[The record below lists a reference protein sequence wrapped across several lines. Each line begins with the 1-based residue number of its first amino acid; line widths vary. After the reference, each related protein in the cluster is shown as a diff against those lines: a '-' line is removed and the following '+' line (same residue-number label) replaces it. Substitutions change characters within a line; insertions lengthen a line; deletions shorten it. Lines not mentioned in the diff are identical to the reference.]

1 MSKTFLVVDG
11 SNFLFRA
18 FHALPPLK
26 SPDGRPTGAIRGMI
40 NMFEKLMRE
49 FNPDYLGV
57 IFDASGKSF
66 RSDIYE
72 EYKAHRPPMP
82 DELRDQ
88 IEPLFEIIDLLGYPR
103 ISIPGIE
110 ADDVIATLALEAR
123 EKGIRTIIASSD
135 KDLAQLVEDGL
146 ITMYDGMKNEMLG
159 RAEVFEKYGV
169 YPEQVRDYLSLMGD
183 SADNIPGIQGVGPK
197 TAAKWI
203 HEYGTLEGIV
213 ENAEK
218 IKGKV
223 GERLRDSLDVLEL
236 SKVLTTLHITND
248 LPVKVEELK
257 RKDQFIDRLRDVY
270 QDLGFRQLLIGLDNA
285 GEVPAASFV
294 PPVAKGTKAAEDT
307 SGDWVNPT
315 MPATTDYQTIT
326 TMDALQAFIELI
338 PGSALLALDTET
350 DGLEFMRSNLV
361 GISLSVAPGEAV
373 YIPFKQAGLENPLT
387 IAEVMPLL
395 KPILEDES
403 IPKVGQ
409 NIKFDWHILKRY
421 GAEIRGIAD
430 DTMLASYIFDP
441 TGNRHNMDALAE
453 LYLGFKTTPFEAIA
467 GKGKSQKTFDEIDIE
482 TASFYA
488 AEDAD
493 ITLQL
498 QRSIVPRLKSEASQY
513 KVYDE
518 IEVPLVSVLA
528 KMEHEGIL
536 VDADHLNALS
546 VEFGENLAELERDAY
561 ALAGEEFNMSSP
573 SQVGTILFE
582 KLELPVIK
590 KTPKGA
596 PSTAEDVLVKLAE
609 DYPLPKIIMEYR
621 EFSKLR
627 STYTDSLVAEIN
639 PDTKRV
645 HTSFNQAQT
654 STGRLS
660 SSNPNLQNIP
670 IRTKEGRRIRE
681 AFIAKEG
688 SILLAADYSQVELRL
703 MAHFSQD
710 ETMLKAFQEGKD
722 IHAATASEVFGIPL
736 EKITSEE
743 RRAAKAINFG
753 LIYGMGA
760 FGLAKQLGISRGQA
774 QEYIS
779 LYFSRYTGVLNYMD
793 QSKEKAKDL
802 GYVETLLGRR
812 LYLPGIHSSNAIAR
826 SGAER
831 VAINAPLQGTAADI
845 IKLAMLKVDKLLAEK
860 SEIEAKM
867 LLQVHD
873 ELILESSLASEKAAS
888 ALLVEAMTD
897 VIKLDVP
904 LIVEVGRGQ
913 NWDETAG

>member
-1 MSKTFLVVDG
+1 MSKTFLVIDG

-26 SPDGRPTGAIRGMI
+26 SPDGRPTGAIRGVI

-49 FNPDYLGV
+49 FQPDYLGV

-66 RSDIYE
+66 RNDLYE
-72 EYKAHRPPMP
+72 DYKAHRPPMP
-82 DELRDQ
+82 DDLREQ
-88 IEPLFEIIDLLGYPR
+88 IEPLYEIIDLLGYPR

-110 ADDVIATLALEAR
+110 ADDVIATLAVEAKS
-123 EKGIRTIIASSD
+123 KGIRTIIASSD
-135 KDLAQLVEDGL
+135 KDLAQLVEDGV
-146 ITMYDGMKNEMLG
+146 INMYDGMKNEMLG
-159 RAEVFEKYGV
+159 REEVFAKYGV

-183 SADNIPGIQGVGPK
+183 SADNIPGVQGVGPK

-203 HEYGTLEGIV
+203 HEWGDLDGIIQ
-213 ENAEK
+213 NAES

-223 GERLRDSLDVLEL
+223 GERLRDSLDVLAL
-236 SKVLTTLHITND
+236 SKELTTLFTNAD
-248 LPVKVEELK
+248 LPFKVEELAP
-257 RKDQFIDRLRDVY
+257 KDRFMDRLRAIY
-270 QDLGFRQLLIGLDNA
+270 QELGFRQLLLELDK
-285 GEVPAASFV
+285 GESPESFV
-294 PPVAKGTKAAEDT
+294 PPVAKAAT
-307 SGDWVNPT
+307 STVSESIWVNPT
-315 MPATTDYQTIT
+315 LPVTKDYQTIT
-326 TMDALQAFIELI
+326 SLAALEAYVALI
-338 PGSALLALDTET
+338 PSASLLAFDTET

-361 GISLSVAPGEAV
+361 GISLSIAPGEAV
-373 YIPFKQAGLENPLT
+373 YIPFKQAGLDHPLT
-387 IAEVMPLL
+387 IDEVVPLL
-395 KPILEDES
+395 KPIMEDET

-409 NIKFDWHILKRY
+409 NVKFDWHILKRY
-421 GAEIRGIAD
+421 GIEVKGIAD
-430 DTMLASYIFDP
+430 DTMIASYILDP

-453 LYLGFKTTPFEAIA
+453 LYLGFKTTSFEEIA

-498 QRSIVPRLKSEASQY
+498 QRSILPRLRHEVSQY
-513 KVYDE
+513 KVYHD
-518 IEVPLVSVLA
+518 IEVPLISVLA
-528 KMEHEGIL
+528 KMEHEGIR
-536 VDADHLNALS
+536 VDATHLQNLS
-546 VEFGENLAELERDAY
+546 QEFSAKLIELEKSAY
-561 ALAGEEFNMSSP
+561 ALAGEEFNMSS
-573 SQVGTILFE
+573 SKQVGEILFE
-582 KLELPVIK
+582 KLALPVIK

-596 PSTAEDVLVKLAE
+596 PSTAEDVLQKLAE
-609 DYPLPKIIMEYR
+609 DYPLPKIIIEYR

-639 PDTKRV
+639 PDTGRV

-681 AFIAKEG
+681 AFVAKEDA
-688 SILLAADYSQVELRL
+688 ILLAADYSQVELRL

-710 ETMLKAFQEGKD
+710 EAMLKAFQENKD
-722 IHAATASEVFGIPL
+722 IHAATAAEVFGVPL
-736 EKITSEE
+736 EKVTSNE

-760 FGLAKQLGISRGQA
+760 FGLAKQLGISRTQA

-779 LYFSRYTGVLNYMD
+779 LYFSRYPGVLNYMD

-812 LYLPGIHSSNAIAR
+812 LYLPGIKSANAIAR

-831 VAINAPLQGTAADI
+831 IAINAPLQGTAADI
-845 IKLAMLKVDKLLAEK
+845 IKLAMLKVDRLLAEK
-860 SEIEAKM
+860 TAIDAKM

-873 ELILESSLASEKAAS
+873 ELILESALTSEEAATN
-888 ALLVEAMTD
+888 LLVDAMTD
-897 VIKLDVP
+897 VIQIDVP
-904 LIVEVGRGQ
+904 LIVEVGRGK

>member
-26 SPDGRPTGAIRGMI
+26 SPDGRPTGAIRGVI

-66 RSDIYE
+66 RSDIYA

-82 DELRDQ
+82 DDLRAQ

-110 ADDVIATLALEAR
+110 ADDVIATLALEAKA
-123 EKGIRTIIASSD
+123 KGIRTIIASSD
-135 KDLAQLVEDGL
+135 KDLAQLVEDNV

-159 RAEVFEKYGV
+159 RTEVFEKYGV

-203 HEYGTLEGIV
+203 HEYGSLEGIV

-223 GERLRDSLDVLEL
+223 GERLRESLDILEL
-236 SKVLTTLHITND
+236 SKVLTTLHITPE
-248 LPVKVEELK
+248 LPLKVEELQ
-257 RKDQFIDRLRDVY
+257 RTDQFTDRLRDIY

-285 GEVPAASFV
+285 GEEAAPSFV
-294 PPVAKGTKAAEDT
+294 PPVAKGTKSADEKD
-307 SGDWVNPT
+307 SEWVNPV
-315 MPATTDYQTIT
+315 MPATTHYQTIT
-326 TMDALQAFIELI
+326 HKEALQDFLALI
-338 PGSALLALDTET
+338 PGAALLALDTET

-387 IAEVMPLL
+387 IEEVMPLL

-421 GAEIRGIAD
+421 GAEIKGIAD
-430 DTMLASYIFDP
+430 DTMLASYILDP

-498 QRSIVPRLKSEASQY
+498 QHSIVPRLSAQTSQY
-513 KVYDE
+513 HVYKE

-536 VDADHLNALS
+536 VDAAHLEALS
-546 VEFGENLAELERDAY
+546 VEFGENLAGLEKEAY
-561 ALAGEEFNMSSP
+561 ELAGEEFNMSSP

-582 KLELPVIK
+582 KLALPVIK

-596 PSTAEDVLVKLAE
+596 PSTAEDVLLKLAE

-681 AFIAKEG
+681 AFIAKEDA
-688 SILLAADYSQVELRL
+688 ILLAADYSQVELRL

-710 ETMLKAFQEGKD
+710 ETMIQAFQEGKD

-760 FGLAKQLGISRGQA
+760 FGLAKQLGISRSQA

-831 VAINAPLQGTAADI
+831 IAINAPLQGTAADI
-845 IKLAMLKVDKLLAEK
+845 IKLAMLKVDQSLTAQ
-860 SEIEAKM
+860 SDIDAKM

-873 ELILESSLASEKAAS
+873 ELILESSLPSEKAAT
-888 ALLVEAMTD
+888 ALLIDAMTD

-904 LIVEVGRGQ
+904 LIVEVGRGK
-913 NWDETAG
+913 NWDETAS

>member
-26 SPDGRPTGAIRGMI
+26 SPDGRPTGAIRGVI

-66 RSDIYE
+66 RSDLYE
-72 EYKAHRPPMP
+72 DYKAHRPPMP
-82 DELRDQ
+82 DELREQ
-88 IEPLFEIIDLLGYPR
+88 IEPLYEIIDLMGFPR

-110 ADDVIATLALEAR
+110 ADDVIATLAVEAKA
-123 EKGIRTIIASSD
+123 KGIRTIIASSD
-135 KDLAQLVEDGL
+135 KDLAQLVEDGV
-146 ITMYDGMKNEMLG
+146 INMYDGMKNEMLG

-183 SADNIPGIQGVGPK
+183 AADNIPGIQGVGPK

-203 HEYGTLEGIV
+203 HEWGDLDAIV

-223 GERLRDSLDVLEL
+223 GERLREGLEMLEL
-236 SKVLTTLHITND
+236 SKTLTTLLMNAKI
-248 LPVKVEELK
+248 PVKVEELSPK
-257 RKDQFIDRLRDVY
+257 PAFTERLREIY
-270 QDLGFRQLLIGLDNA
+270 QELGFRQLLIGLDNGA
-285 GEVPAASFV
+285 EPESFV
-294 PPVAKGTKAAEDT
+294 PPVAKASASSAAD
-307 SGDWVNPT
+307 GADQAWVNPV
-315 MPATTDYQTIT
+315 MPAVKHYQTIT
-326 TMDALQAFIELI
+326 ELDVLKAYLELI
-338 PGSALLALDTET
+338 PGAALLALDTET

-361 GISLSVAPGEAV
+361 GISLSVAPGDAV
-373 YIPFKQAGLENPLT
+373 YIPFKQEGVENPLKVE
-387 IAEVMPLL
+387 EVMALL

-403 IPKVGQ
+403 IAKVGQ

-421 GAEIRGIAD
+421 GAEIKGIQD

-453 LYLGFKTTPFEAIA
+453 LYLGFKTTPFEEIA

-488 AEDAD
+488 CEDAD

-498 QRSIVPRLKSEASQY
+498 QHSILPRLKAESSQY
-513 KVYDE
+513 KVYEE
-518 IEVPLVSVLA
+518 IEVPLISVLA
-528 KMEHEGIL
+528 KMEHEGIM

-546 VEFGENLAELERDAY
+546 VEFGENLAELEKQAY
-561 ALAGEEFNMSSP
+561 ALAGEEFNMSS
-573 SQVGTILFE
+573 SKQVGEILFE
-582 KLELPVIK
+582 KLELPIIK

-627 STYTDSLVAEIN
+627 STYTDSLVAEIS
-639 PDTKRV
+639 PETKRV

-681 AFIAKEG
+681 AFVAKEG

-703 MAHFSQD
+703 MAHFSKD
-710 ETMLKAFQEGKD
+710 ETMIKAFNEGKD
-722 IHAATASEVFGIPL
+722 IHAATAAEVFGIAL
-736 EKITSEE
+736 EKVTGEE

-760 FGLAKQLGISRGQA
+760 FGLAKQLGISRTQA

-793 QSKEKAKDL
+793 ESKEKAKDL
-802 GYVETLLGRR
+802 GYVETALGRR

-845 IKLAMLKVDKLLAEK
+845 IKLAMLKVNKLLAAQP
-860 SEIEAKM
+860 SLNAKM

-873 ELILESSLASEKAAS
+873 ELILEVALEDEEAATQ
-888 ALLVEAMTD
+888 LLVDAMTD
-897 VIKLDVP
+897 VVKLDVP
-904 LIVEVGRGQ
+904 LIVEVGRGK

>member
-26 SPDGRPTGAIRGMI
+26 SPDGRPTGAIRGVI

-66 RSDIYE
+66 RSDLYE
-72 EYKAHRPPMP
+72 DYKAHRPPMP
-82 DELRDQ
+82 DELREQ
-88 IEPLFEIIDLLGYPR
+88 IEPLYEIIDLMGFPR

-110 ADDVIATLALEAR
+110 ADDVIATLAVEAKA
-123 EKGIRTIIASSD
+123 KGIRTIIASSD
-135 KDLAQLVEDGL
+135 KDLAQLVEDGV
-146 ITMYDGMKNEMLG
+146 INMYDGMKNEMLG

-183 SADNIPGIQGVGPK
+183 AADNIPGIQGVGPK

-203 HEYGTLEGIV
+203 HEWGDLDAIV

-223 GERLRDSLDVLEL
+223 GERLREGLEMLEL
-236 SKVLTTLHITND
+236 SKTLTTLLMNAKI
-248 LPVKVEELK
+248 PVKVEELSPK
-257 RKDQFIDRLRDVY
+257 PAFTERLREIY
-270 QDLGFRQLLIGLDNA
+270 QELGFRQLLIGLDNGA
-285 GEVPAASFV
+285 EPESFV
-294 PPVAKGTKAAEDT
+294 PPVAKASASSAAD
-307 SGDWVNPT
+307 GADQAWVNPV
-315 MPATTDYQTIT
+315 MPAVKHYQTIT
-326 TMDALQAFIELI
+326 ELDALKAYIELI
-338 PGSALLALDTET
+338 PGAALLALDTET

-361 GISLSVAPGEAV
+361 GISLSVAPGDAV
-373 YIPFKQAGLENPLT
+373 YIPFKQEGVENPLKVE
-387 IAEVMPLL
+387 EVMALL

-403 IPKVGQ
+403 IAKVGQ

-421 GAEIRGIAD
+421 GAEIKGIQD

-453 LYLGFKTTPFEAIA
+453 LYLGFKTTPFEEIA

-488 AEDAD
+488 CEDAD

-498 QRSIVPRLKSEASQY
+498 QHSILPRLKAESSQY
-513 KVYDE
+513 KVYEE
-518 IEVPLVSVLA
+518 IEVPLISVLA
-528 KMEHEGIL
+528 KMEHEGIM

-546 VEFGENLAELERDAY
+546 VEFGENLAELEKQAY
-561 ALAGEEFNMSSP
+561 ALAGEEFNMSS
-573 SQVGTILFE
+573 SKQVGEILFE
-582 KLELPVIK
+582 KLELPIIK

-639 PDTKRV
+639 PETKRV

-681 AFIAKEG
+681 AFVAKEG

-703 MAHFSQD
+703 MAHFSKD
-710 ETMLKAFQEGKD
+710 ETMIKAFNEGKD
-722 IHAATASEVFGIPL
+722 IHAATAAEVFGIAL
-736 EKITSEE
+736 EKVTGEE

-760 FGLAKQLGISRGQA
+760 FGLAKQLGISRTQA

-793 QSKEKAKDL
+793 ESKEKAKDL
-802 GYVETLLGRR
+802 GYVETALGRR

-845 IKLAMLKVDKLLAEK
+845 IKLAMLKVNKLLAAQP
-860 SEIEAKM
+860 SLNAKM

-873 ELILESSLASEKAAS
+873 ELILEVALEDEEAATQ
-888 ALLVEAMTD
+888 LLVDAMTD
-897 VIKLDVP
+897 VVKLDVP
-904 LIVEVGRGQ
+904 LIVEVGRGK

>member
-26 SPDGRPTGAIRGMI
+26 SPDGRPTGAIRGVI

-66 RSDIYE
+66 RSDLYE
-72 EYKAHRPPMP
+72 DYKAHRPPMP
-82 DELRDQ
+82 DELREQ
-88 IEPLFEIIDLLGYPR
+88 IEPLYEIIDLMGFPR

-110 ADDVIATLALEAR
+110 ADDVIATLAVEAKA
-123 EKGIRTIIASSD
+123 KGIRTIIASSD
-135 KDLAQLVEDGL
+135 KDLAQLVEDGV
-146 ITMYDGMKNEMLG
+146 INMYDGMKNEMLG

-183 SADNIPGIQGVGPK
+183 AADNIPGIQGVGPK

-203 HEYGTLEGIV
+203 HEWGDLDAIV

-223 GERLRDSLDVLEL
+223 GERLREGLEMLEL
-236 SKVLTTLHITND
+236 SKTLTTLLMNAKI
-248 LPVKVEELK
+248 PVKVEELSPK
-257 RKDQFIDRLRDVY
+257 PAFTERLREIY
-270 QDLGFRQLLIGLDNA
+270 QELGFRQLLIGLDNGA
-285 GEVPAASFV
+285 EPESFV
-294 PPVAKGTKAAEDT
+294 PPVAKASASSAAD
-307 SGDWVNPT
+307 GADQAWVNPV
-315 MPATTDYQTIT
+315 MPAVKHYQTIT
-326 TMDALQAFIELI
+326 ELDALKAYLELI
-338 PGSALLALDTET
+338 PGAALLALDTET

-361 GISLSVAPGEAV
+361 GISLSVAPGDAV
-373 YIPFKQAGLENPLT
+373 YIPFKQEGVENPLKVE
-387 IAEVMPLL
+387 EVMALL

-403 IPKVGQ
+403 IAKVGQ

-421 GAEIRGIAD
+421 GAEIKGIQD

-453 LYLGFKTTPFEAIA
+453 LYLGFKTTPFEEIA

-488 AEDAD
+488 CEDAD

-498 QRSIVPRLKSEASQY
+498 QHSILPRLKAESSQY
-513 KVYDE
+513 KVYEE
-518 IEVPLVSVLA
+518 IEVPLISVLA
-528 KMEHEGIL
+528 KMEHEGIM

-546 VEFGENLAELERDAY
+546 VEFGENLAELEKQAY
-561 ALAGEEFNMSSP
+561 ALAGEEFNMSS
-573 SQVGTILFE
+573 SKQVGEILFE
-582 KLELPVIK
+582 KLELPIIK

-639 PDTKRV
+639 PETKRV

-681 AFIAKEG
+681 AFVAKEG

-703 MAHFSQD
+703 MAHFSKD
-710 ETMLKAFQEGKD
+710 ETMIKAFNEGKD
-722 IHAATASEVFGIPL
+722 IHAATAAEVFGIAL
-736 EKITSEE
+736 EKVTGEE

-760 FGLAKQLGISRGQA
+760 FGLAKQLGISRTQA

-793 QSKEKAKDL
+793 ESKEKAKDL
-802 GYVETLLGRR
+802 GYVETALGRR

-845 IKLAMLKVDKLLAEK
+845 IKLAMLKVNKLLAVQP
-860 SEIEAKM
+860 SLNAKM

-873 ELILESSLASEKAAS
+873 ELILEVALEDEEAATQ
-888 ALLVEAMTD
+888 LLVDAMTD
-897 VIKLDVP
+897 VVKLDVP
-904 LIVEVGRGQ
+904 LIVEVGRGK

>member
-26 SPDGRPTGAIRGMI
+26 SPDGRPTGAIRGVI

-49 FNPDYLGV
+49 FKPDYLGV

-66 RSDIYE
+66 RSDLYE
-72 EYKAHRPPMP
+72 DYKAHRPPMP
-82 DELRDQ
+82 DDLRLQ
-88 IEPLFEIIDLLGYPR
+88 IEPLYEIIDLLGFPR

-110 ADDVIATLALEAR
+110 ADDVIATLAVEAKA
-123 EKGIRTIIASSD
+123 KGIRTIIASSD
-135 KDLAQLVEDGL
+135 KDLAQLVEDGV

-159 RAEVFEKYGV
+159 RNEVFEKYGV

-203 HEYGTLEGIV
+203 HEYGDLDGIV
-213 ENAEK
+213 ANAEK

-223 GERLRDSLDVLEL
+223 GERLRDSLDILAL
-236 SKVLTTLHITND
+236 SKELTTLLMTAKIPLAVED
-248 LPVKVEELK
+248 LTP
-257 RKDQFIDRLRDVY
+257 RDQFTERLRETY
-270 QDLGFRQLLIGLDNA
+270 QDLGFRQLLIGLDNGA
-285 GEVPAASFV
+285 EPESFV
-294 PPVAKGTKAAEDT
+294 PPVAKAASSIGAE
-307 SGDWVNPT
+307 GEAWVNPVL
-315 MPATTDYQTIT
+315 PAVKNYQTIT
-326 TMDALQAFIELI
+326 TIEALQAYVALI
-338 PGSALLALDTET
+338 PGASLLALDTET
-350 DGLEFMRSNLV
+350 DGLQFMSSNLV
-361 GISLSVAPGEAV
+361 GISLSVAPGQAV
-373 YIPFKQAGLENPLT
+373 YIPFKQAGLENPLA
-387 IAEVMPLL
+387 IEDVMAVL
-395 KPILEDES
+395 KPILEDET
-403 IPKVGQ
+403 IAKVGQ

-421 GAEIRGIAD
+421 GAEIKGIHD

-453 LYLGFKTTPFEAIA
+453 LYLNFTTTPFTEIA

-482 TASFYA
+482 TASHYA
-488 AEDAD
+488 CEDAD

-498 QRSIVPRLKSEASQY
+498 QRSIVPRLKAESAQY
-513 KVYDE
+513 KVYEE
-518 IEVPLVSVLA
+518 IEVPLISVLA

-536 VDADHLNALS
+536 VDADHLEALS
-546 VEFGENLAELERDAY
+546 AEFGENLAALEKEAFE
-561 ALAGEEFNMSSP
+561 LAGEEFNMSS
-573 SQVGTILFE
+573 SKQVGEILFD
-582 KLELPVIK
+582 KLQLPVIK

-596 PSTAEDVLVKLAE
+596 PSTAEDVLMKLAE

-627 STYTDSLVAEIN
+627 STYTDSLVAEID
-639 PDTKRV
+639 PTTKRV

-681 AFIAKEG
+681 AFVAKEG
-688 SILLAADYSQVELRL
+688 TVLLAADYSQVELRL

-710 ETMLKAFQEGKD
+710 ESMIKAFNEGKD

-736 EKITSEE
+736 DKVTGEE

-760 FGLAKQLGISRGQA
+760 FGLAKQLGISRTQA

-793 QSKEKAKDL
+793 QSKENAKEH

-831 VAINAPLQGTAADI
+831 IAINAPLQGTAADI
-845 IKLAMLKVDKLLAEK
+845 IKLAMLKVDASLQANPDIK
-860 SEIEAKM
+860 AKM

-873 ELILESSLASEKAAS
+873 ELILEAELGSEEAATK
-888 ALLVEAMTD
+888 LLVDAMTD
-897 VIKLDVP
+897 VVKLDVP
-904 LIVEVGRGQ
+904 LIVEVGRGN

>member
-1 MSKTFLVVDG
+1 
-11 SNFLFRA
+11 
-18 FHALPPLK
+18 
-26 SPDGRPTGAIRGMI
+26 
-40 NMFEKLMRE
+40 
-49 FNPDYLGV
+49 
-57 IFDASGKSF
+57 
-66 RSDIYE
+66 
-72 EYKAHRPPMP
+72 
-82 DELRDQ
+82 
-88 IEPLFEIIDLLGYPR
+88 
-103 ISIPGIE
+103 
-110 ADDVIATLALEAR
+110 
-123 EKGIRTIIASSD
+123 
-135 KDLAQLVEDGL
+135 
-146 ITMYDGMKNEMLG
+146 
-159 RAEVFEKYGV
+159 
-169 YPEQVRDYLSLMGD
+169 
-183 SADNIPGIQGVGPK
+183 
-197 TAAKWI
+197 
-203 HEYGTLEGIV
+203 
-213 ENAEK
+213 
-218 IKGKV
+218 
-223 GERLRDSLDVLEL
+223 
-236 SKVLTTLHITND
+236 
-248 LPVKVEELK
+248 
-257 RKDQFIDRLRDVY
+257 
-270 QDLGFRQLLIGLDNA
+270 
-285 GEVPAASFV
+285 
-294 PPVAKGTKAAEDT
+294 
-307 SGDWVNPT
+307 
-315 MPATTDYQTIT
+315 
-326 TMDALQAFIELI
+326 
-338 PGSALLALDTET
+338 
-350 DGLEFMRSNLV
+350 
-361 GISLSVAPGEAV
+361 
-373 YIPFKQAGLENPLT
+373 
-387 IAEVMPLL
+387 MPLL

>member
-26 SPDGRPTGAIRGMI
+26 SPDGRPTGAIRGVI

-66 RSDIYE
+66 RSDLYE
-72 EYKAHRPPMP
+72 DYKAHRPPMP
-82 DELRDQ
+82 DDLRDQ
-88 IEPLFEIIDLLGYPR
+88 IEPLYEIIDLMGFPR

-110 ADDVIATLALEAR
+110 ADDVIATLALEAKA
-123 EKGIRTIIASSD
+123 KGIRTIIASSD
-135 KDLAQLVEDGL
+135 KDLAQLVEDGV

-159 RAEVFEKYGV
+159 RTEVFEKYGV

-183 SADNIPGIQGVGPK
+183 SADNIPGVQGVGPK

-203 HEYGTLEGIV
+203 HEWGTLDQIV
-213 ENAEK
+213 ENAGS

-223 GERLRDSLDVLEL
+223 GERLRDSLEMLAL
-236 SKVLTTLHITND
+236 SKELTTLLTTAK
-248 LPVKVEELK
+248 LPVTVEELQL
-257 RKDQFIDRLRDVY
+257 KDPFTERLRDIY
-270 QDLGFRQLLIGLDNA
+270 QDLGFRQLLIGLENGKTEA
-285 GEVPAASFV
+285 PSFV
-294 PPVAKGTKAAEDT
+294 PPVAKAAKSSDD
-307 SGDWVNPT
+307 GDSWVNPALPET
-315 MPATTDYQTIT
+315 IEYATIT
-326 TMDALQAFIELI
+326 TLEALQAFIALI
-338 PGSALLALDTET
+338 PQSAILALDTET
-350 DGLEFMRSNLV
+350 DGLNFMSANLV
-361 GISLSVAPGEAV
+361 GISLSVAPGTGI
-373 YIPFKQAGLENPLT
+373 YIPFKQAGLDNPLL
-387 IAEVMPLL
+387 IEDVMPLL
-395 KPILEDES
+395 TPILEDETIS
-403 IPKVGQ
+403 KVGQ

-421 GAEIRGIAD
+421 GAEIRGIQD
-430 DTMLASYIFDP
+430 DTMLASYVYNP

-453 LYLGFKTTPFEAIA
+453 LYLGFETTPFEKIA

-488 AEDAD
+488 CEDAD

-498 QRSIVPRLKSEASQY
+498 QRSIVPRLKAEASQY
-513 KVYDE
+513 KVYEE
-518 IEVPLVSVLA
+518 IEMPLVPVLA
-528 KMEHEGIL
+528 KMEHEGIM
-536 VDADHLNALS
+536 VDAAHLEALS
-546 VEFGENLAELERDAY
+546 AEFGDNLTALETEAY
-561 ALAGEEFNMSSP
+561 ELAGEEFNMSS
-573 SQVGTILFE
+573 SKQVGEILFE
-582 KLELPVIK
+582 KLQLPVIK

-639 PDTKRV
+639 PATKRV

-710 ETMLKAFQEGKD
+710 EAMLKAFQDGKD
-722 IHAATASEVFGIPL
+722 IHAATAAEVFGLPL
-736 EKITSEE
+736 EKVSGEE

-760 FGLAKQLGISRGQA
+760 FGLAKQLGISRTQA

-779 LYFSRYTGVLNYMD
+779 LYFSRYPGVLNYMD

-831 VAINAPLQGTAADI
+831 IAINAPLQGTAADI
-845 IKLAMLKVDKLLAEK
+845 IKLAMLKVDAFLTAKPEMD
-860 SEIEAKM
+860 AKM

-873 ELILESSLASEKAAS
+873 ELILESTLASEADATT
-888 ALLVEAMTD
+888 LLIDAMTD
-897 VIKLDVP
+897 VLKIDVP
-904 LIVEVGRGQ
+904 LIVEVGRGK

>member
-26 SPDGRPTGAIRGMI
+26 SPDGRPTGAIRGVI

-66 RSDIYE
+66 RSDLYE
-72 EYKAHRPPMP
+72 DYKAHRPPMP
-82 DELRDQ
+82 DDLREQ
-88 IEPLFEIIDLLGYPR
+88 IEPLYEIIDLMGYPR

-110 ADDVIATLALEAR
+110 ADDVIATLALEAKA
-123 EKGIRTIIASSD
+123 KGIRTIIASSD
-135 KDLAQLVEDGL
+135 KDLAQLVEDGV

-183 SADNIPGIQGVGPK
+183 SADNIPGVQGVGPK

-203 HEYGTLEGIV
+203 HEWGTLDEIV
-213 ENAEK
+213 ENAGG

-223 GERLRDSLDVLEL
+223 GERLRDSLEMLAL
-236 SKVLTTLHITND
+236 SKELTTLLTTAK
-248 LPVKVEELK
+248 LPVTVEELQL
-257 RKDQFIDRLRDVY
+257 KDPFTDRLRDIY
-270 QDLGFRQLLIGLDNA
+270 QDLGFRQLLIGLENGKTDA
-285 GEVPAASFV
+285 PSFV
-294 PPVAKGTKAAEDT
+294 PPVAKAAKSSDDED
-307 SGDWVNPT
+307 GWVNPALPET
-315 MPATTDYQTIT
+315 IEYATIT
-326 TMDALQAFIELI
+326 TIEALQAFIALI
-338 PGSALLALDTET
+338 PQSAILALDTET
-350 DGLEFMRSNLV
+350 DGLNFMSANLV
-361 GISLSVAPGEAV
+361 GISLSVAPGTGI
-373 YIPFKQAGLENPLT
+373 YIPFKQAGLENPLL
-387 IAEVMPLL
+387 IEDVMPLL
-395 KPILEDES
+395 TPILEDET

-421 GAEIRGIAD
+421 GSEIRGIQD
-430 DTMLASYIFDP
+430 DTMLASYVYNP

-453 LYLGFKTTPFEAIA
+453 LYLGFETTPFEKIA

-488 AEDAD
+488 CEDAD

-498 QRSIVPRLKSEASQY
+498 QHSIVPRLKAEASQY
-513 KVYDE
+513 KVYEE
-518 IEVPLVSVLA
+518 IEMPLVPVLA
-528 KMEHEGIL
+528 KMEHEGIM
-536 VDADHLNALS
+536 VDAAHLEALS
-546 VEFGENLAELERDAY
+546 AEFGENLTALETEAY
-561 ALAGEEFNMSSP
+561 ELAGEEFNMSS
-573 SQVGTILFE
+573 SKQVGEILFE

-639 PDTKRV
+639 PATKRV

-710 ETMLKAFQEGKD
+710 EAMLKAFQDGKD
-722 IHAATASEVFGIPL
+722 IHAATAAEVFGLPL
-736 EKITSEE
+736 EKVSSEE

-760 FGLAKQLGISRGQA
+760 FGLAKQLGISRTQA

-779 LYFSRYTGVLNYMD
+779 LYFSRYPGVLNYMD

-831 VAINAPLQGTAADI
+831 IAINAPLQGTAADI
-845 IKLAMLKVDKLLAEK
+845 IKLAMLKVDASLMAKP
-860 SEIEAKM
+860 EIDASM

-873 ELILESSLASEKAAS
+873 ELILESTLESEAEATT
-888 ALLVEAMTD
+888 LLIDAMTD
-897 VIKLDVP
+897 VLKIDVP
-904 LIVEVGRGQ
+904 LIVEVGRGK

>member
-26 SPDGRPTGAIRGMI
+26 SPDGRPTGAIRGVI

-110 ADDVIATLALEAR
+110 ADDVIATLALEAK

-159 RAEVFEKYGV
+159 RVEVFEKYGV

-285 GEVPAASFV
+285 GEEPAASFV
-294 PPVAKGTKAAEDT
+294 PPVAKGTKASEDNG
-307 SGDWVNPT
+307 SDWVNPT

-326 TMDALQAFIELI
+326 TMEALQTFIKLI

-395 KPILEDES
+395 KPILEDVS

-421 GAEIRGIAD
+421 GAEIKGIAD

-513 KVYDE
+513 EVYDE

-845 IKLAMLKVDKLLAEK
+845 IKLAMLKVDKLLVEK
-860 SEIEAKM
+860 PEIEAKM